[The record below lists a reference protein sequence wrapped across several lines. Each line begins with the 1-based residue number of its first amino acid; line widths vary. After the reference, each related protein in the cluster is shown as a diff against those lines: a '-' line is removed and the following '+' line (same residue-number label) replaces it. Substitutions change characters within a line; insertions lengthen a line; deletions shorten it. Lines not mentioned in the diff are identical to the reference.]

1 MKHHFLH
8 YMDQVIQNRWNEVAF
23 ADYGEKKQY
32 THGEVA
38 QQVERF
44 HHLFRQMGIKEGD
57 KIEVKLIGVDPK
69 TNKYK
74 LSHKAIMPK
83 PEGWVERE
91 RKPRGEGRP
100 RPEKGERKERHDNK
114 K

>member
-1 MKHHFLH
+1 MA
-8 YMDQVIQNRWNEVAF
+8 EP
-23 ADYGEKKQY
+23 GE
-32 THGEVA
+32 
-38 QQVERF
+38 
-44 HHLFRQMGIKEGD
+44 EGD

-74 LSHKAIMPK
+74 LSHKALMPK

-100 RPEKGERKERHDNK
+100 HSDRGERKERHDNK
-114 K
+114 R

>member
-1 MKHHFLH
+1 MRHHFLH

-44 HHLFRQMGIKEGD
+44 HKLFRLMGIKE
-57 KIEVKLIGVDPK
+57 
-69 TNKYK
+69 
-74 LSHKAIMPK
+74 
-83 PEGWVERE
+83 
-91 RKPRGEGRP
+91 
-100 RPEKGERKERHDNK
+100 
-114 K
+114 